1 MKEDMFSLS
10 KAYEQLADMVDKG
23 EPASSNDSETAAHLE
38 VVRLLTA
45 DAASPADMPR
55 SVEFRRQVVDRI
67 RRRPGR
73 YRFFYLAAAAVI
85 LLGLLIRAPW
95 QPAADA
101 KILIDGQA
109 LARSEEKHLQND
121 MVAYLENT
129 ERLLVFMR
137 DNELSCS
144 EETRDIAPEKEL
156 AKSLLYQQQHFAPEM
171 DQPQFVQARELFAQ
185 LEHILVDVNNLD
197 ACTDPNEVDFINT
210 QISKKRILS
219 KLRLIAQDI
228 RLS

>member
-1 MKEDMFSLS
+1 MKEYRFSLAS
-10 KAYEQLADMVDKG
+10 AYEQLAAMVDKG
-23 EPASSNDSETAAHLE
+23 ETASAADPETAAHLE

-55 SVEFRRQVVDRI
+55 SVEFRRQVLERL

-73 YRFFYLAAAAVI
+73 YRFFYLAAAAAI
-85 LLGLLIRAPW
+85 LLGLFVRGPW
-95 QPAADA
+95 QQQVDA
-101 KILIDGQA
+101 KILIDGPA

-156 AKSLLYQQQHFAPEM
+156 AKALLYQQQHFAPEM
-171 DQPQFVQARELFAQ
+171 TQPQFVQARELFSQ

-197 ACTDPNEVDFINT
+197 ACTDPDEIDFINT